1 MQFHCSLKKF
11 FFKHKFNFYFHCC
24 SHSENMRKVESID
37 SIQSLLAELTLNQER
52 NARLIDQIHDL
63 VEQEFA
69 AAPLERVF
77 EEDILPLVRAVPAAT
92 LAPLFSGYN
101 FCLGDHVE
109 ILNPN
114 KKLRQLNKGEIL
126 GKTNGGDSGGFLRIQ
141 AGNSVIL
148 RKPWK
153 LKNLSR

>member
-1 MQFHCSLKKF
+1 
-11 FFKHKFNFYFHCC
+11 
-24 SHSENMRKVESID
+24 MRKVESID
-37 SIQSLLAELTLNQER
+37 SIQSLLAELTLNQEC
-52 NARLIDQIHDL
+52 NVYLIHQIYNM

-69 AAPLERVF
+69 VAPLEQVS
-77 EEDILPLVRAVPAAT
+77 EENILPLVRAIPAT
-92 LAPLFSGYN
+92 TPVPLFSGYN

-126 GKTNGGDSGGFLRIQ
+126 GKTNGGDSGGFLCIQ

-153 LKNLSR
+153 SKNLSY